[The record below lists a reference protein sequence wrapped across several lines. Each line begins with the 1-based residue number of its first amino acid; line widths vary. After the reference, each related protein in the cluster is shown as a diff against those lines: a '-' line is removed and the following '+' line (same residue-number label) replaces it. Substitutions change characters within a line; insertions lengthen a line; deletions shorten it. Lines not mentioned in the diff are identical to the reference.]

1 VSAQSPAGAPG
12 RVDVVG
18 RSPAQLAPLDPLAE
32 RVVHR
37 RRRYAWARRMKLAWA
52 GVVILTIVA
61 LLAVAA
67 PLIAPYEPAAVSL
80 GDRLKPP
87 GTPGHL
93 LGTDPLGQDVLTR
106 VIYGAR
112 ISLFVGFVVVAI
124 SGALGI
130 TLGLVAGFYGSLV
143 DDVIMRIA
151 EIQLA
156 FPNIILYVAVMA
168 VLGPG
173 LDKVIVVMGVVGW
186 VTYSR
191 IERGMVLSTK
201 EREYVQAARALGAPN
216 HRLIVR
222 HILPNTLGPITV
234 VASFALAT
242 TIITEAS
249 LSFLGLGVQAPT
261 ATWGNLLQE
270 AQTLDTMLHMPWRW
284 IAPGAA
290 IAITVLSINF
300 IGDGLRDALDPRM
313 QIK

>member
-1 VSAQSPAGAPG
+1 VSAQSPARVPARIETGA
-12 RVDVVG
+12 
-18 RSPAQLAPLDPLAE
+18 ALDAAELTAE
-32 RVVHR
+32 RAVR
-37 RRRYAWARRMKLAWA
+37 RRRPYGWVRRMKFAWV
-52 GVVILTIVA
+52 GVVILAVVV

-67 PLIAPYEPAAVSL
+67 PLIAPHDPARVSL
-80 GDRLKPP
+80 GDRLRPP
-87 GTPGHL
+87 GTPGFL

-130 TLGLVAGFYGSLV
+130 TLGLISGFYGAWI
-143 DDVIMRIA
+143 DDVIMRVA

-173 LDKVIVVMGVVGW
+173 LDKVIAVMGIVGW

-191 IERGMVLSTK
+191 IERGMVLATK
-201 EREYVQAARALGAPN
+201 EREYVQAARALGATN
-216 HRLIVR
+216 WSIILR

-249 LSFLGLGVQAPT
+249 LSFLGLGVPPSVPS
-261 ATWGNLLQE
+261 WGNMLASGRNYLQSGWWV
-270 AQTLDTMLHMPWRW
+270 ATF
-284 IAPGAA
+284 PG
-290 IAITVLSINF
+290 IAITLTVVAINL
-300 IGDGLRDALDPRM
+300 IGDWLRDELDPMLRS
-313 QIK
+313 QD

>member
-1 VSAQSPAGAPG
+1 
-12 RVDVVG
+12 
-18 RSPAQLAPLDPLAE
+18 
-32 RVVHR
+32 
-37 RRRYAWARRMKLAWA
+37 MKLAWA
-52 GVVILTIVA
+52 GVAILAVVA
-61 LLAVAA
+61 VLAVAA
-67 PLIAPYEPAAVSL
+67 PLIAPYDPAAVSL
-80 GDRLKPP
+80 ADRLKPP

-112 ISLFVGFVVVAI
+112 ISLVVGFVVVAI

-130 TLGLVAGFYGSLV
+130 TLGLLAGFYGSLA
-143 DDVIMRIA
+143 DDLIMRVA

-173 LDKVIVVMGVVGW
+173 LDKVIVVMGIVGW
-186 VTYSR
+186 VIYSR
-191 IERGMVLSTK
+191 IERGMVLATK

-216 HRLIVR
+216 SRLILR

-249 LSFLGLGVQAPT
+249 LSFLGLGVPPSVPS
-261 ATWGNLLQE
+261 WGNMLASGRNYLQSGWWV
-270 AQTLDTMLHMPWRW
+270 ATF
-284 IAPGAA
+284 PG
-290 IAITVLSINF
+290 IAITLTVIAINL
-300 IGDGLRDALDPRM
+300 IGDWLRDELDPMLRS
-313 QIK
+313 QE

>member
-1 VSAQSPAGAPG
+1 MSAQSPLQAPA
-12 RVDVVG
+12 RVAVVE
-18 RSPAQLAPLDPLAE
+18 RSPVEHALFDPVAE

-37 RRRYAWARRMKLAWA
+37 RKPHAWARRMKLAWA
-52 GVVILTIVA
+52 GVVILAVVA

-112 ISLFVGFVVVAI
+112 ISLLVGFVVVAI

-130 TLGLVAGFYGSLV
+130 TLGLLAGFYGSLV
-143 DDVIMRIA
+143 DDLIMRVA

-186 VTYSR
+186 VIYSR
-191 IERGMVLSTK
+191 IERGMVLATK

-216 HRLIVR
+216 SRLILR

-249 LSFLGLGVQAPT
+249 LSFLGLGVPPSVPS
-261 ATWGNLLQE
+261 WGNMLASGRNYLQSGWWV
-270 AQTLDTMLHMPWRW
+270 ATF
-284 IAPGAA
+284 PG
-290 IAITVLSINF
+290 IAITLTVIAINL
-300 IGDGLRDALDPRM
+300 IGDWLRDELDPMLRS
-313 QIK
+313 QE

>member
-1 VSAQSPAGAPG
+1 MSARSPLEVSAPVVAGGHSPAE
-12 RVDVVG
+12 
-18 RSPAQLAPLDPLAE
+18 LAPLDPTAE
-32 RVVHR
+32 RAVHR
-37 RRRYAWARRMKLAWA
+37 GRPYAWARRMKLAWA
-52 GVVILTIVA
+52 GVAILAVVA
-61 LLAVAA
+61 VLAVAA
-67 PLIAPYEPAAVSL
+67 PLIAPYDPAAVSL
-80 GDRLKPP
+80 ADRLKPP

-112 ISLFVGFVVVAI
+112 ISLVVGFVVVAI

-130 TLGLVAGFYGSLV
+130 TLGLLAGFYGSLA
-143 DDVIMRIA
+143 DDLIMRVA

-173 LDKVIVVMGVVGW
+173 LDKVIIVMGIVGW
-186 VTYSR
+186 VIYSR
-191 IERGMVLSTK
+191 IERGMVLATK

-216 HRLIVR
+216 SRLILR

-249 LSFLGLGVQAPT
+249 LSFLGLGVPPSVPS
-261 ATWGNLLQE
+261 WGNMLASGRNYLQSGWWV
-270 AQTLDTMLHMPWRW
+270 ATF
-284 IAPGAA
+284 PG
-290 IAITVLSINF
+290 IAITLTVIAINL
-300 IGDGLRDALDPRM
+300 IGDWLRDELDPMLRS
-313 QIK
+313 QE